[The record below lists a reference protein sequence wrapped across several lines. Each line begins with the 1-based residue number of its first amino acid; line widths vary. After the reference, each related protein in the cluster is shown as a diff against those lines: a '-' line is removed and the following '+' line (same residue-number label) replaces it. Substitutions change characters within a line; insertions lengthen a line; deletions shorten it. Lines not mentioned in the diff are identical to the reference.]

1 MTTSTDVVIEARNV
15 HHTYRQD
22 GADSPVLHGIDLTIR
37 RGEFVLLMGPSGCGK
52 TTLLHI
58 LGMMMR
64 PTTGQ
69 VRVEGHDIGAMSE
82 SERTQFRRANVGFV
96 FQRFNLLPIL
106 TARGNVELPL
116 RLRGDDVDGQASA
129 VLKQVGLSDKAEKKP
144 RALSI
149 GEQQRIALARAVV
162 TKPRLLLADEPTGNL
177 DSATAATVLNL
188 LAELHKSCG
197 LTTLMITHN
206 EHIAAR
212 ADRVLTMQDG
222 RIESR

>member
-1 MTTSTDVVIEARNV
+1 MNTNTDLVIDAHDV

-22 GADSPVLHGIDLTIR
+22 GTDSPVLHGVDLTIR

-64 PTTGQ
+64 PTSGS
-69 VRVEGHDIGAMSE
+69 VRVEGVDVGSMSE
-82 SERTQFRRANVGFV
+82 AERTRFRRERVGFV

-116 RLRGDDVDGQASA
+116 RLRGDTMDGQAA
-129 VLKQVGLSDKAEKKP
+129 RVLRQIGLLEKADKKP
-144 RALSI
+144 RSLSI

-162 TKPRLLLADEPTGNL
+162 TEPHLLLADEPTGNL
-177 DSATAATVLNL
+177 DSATAGAVLDL
-188 LAELHKSCG
+188 LANLHQSCG

-206 EHIAAR
+206 EHIATR
-212 ADRVLTMQDG
+212 ADRVLTMRDG
-222 RIESR
+222 RIEL